1 MTNVTNNPREI
12 AAIERKLPIVR
23 LRSEAGCFRMDEYYK
38 GRVEGQ
44 EWGVKIT
51 PSSVHQAFLIWS
63 VLHSL
68 FLHEGIGYDRFIM
81 NISRARTVTVREFLG
96 N

>member
-23 LRSEAGCFRMDEYYK
+23 LRSEAGCFRTDEYYK